1 MQALLND
8 FTGALRQLRQSPGP
22 ALLAILTLALGIGA
36 NTAIFTV
43 IEAVLL
49 RPLSYTHADRLV
61 YIGPVDR
68 PGFGATSWL
77 NYRDIRDQAKQ
88 FNAVAAYSED
98 VAVIENRDGSRSVV
112 APRTTA
118 NLFSMLG
125 AQPLLGRAFTGLE
138 AQSGGPDVVLLS
150 EGLWRQSFQADP
162 DIVGKA
168 VRIGG
173 KPHTVVGVM
182 PSSFSFPESMGPDM
196 HTGVWLPMRPS
207 AEMLKDRGYHFI
219 NVVGAL
225 QPGTSIVQAQREL
238 DAVSAHIPPSR
249 DGQRIAFRA
258 TPYQEVVTGPVR
270 PTLLSLLA
278 ALALVLLIAC
288 ANVSNLLIARCL
300 GRQKEFAVRAA
311 LGASRLRLVR
321 QLLAEGLVLSLGG
334 CGVGL
339 ILAHLA
345 MLAMSKLP
353 AGTIPRA
360 DSIAIHWT
368 VLLTLAAIA
377 MLTTL
382 LSSLLPALL
391 VARADPQA
399 ALQAAS
405 RGVGSRAVSRRL
417 SGWLVAGEVALS
429 TLLLV
434 GTGLLFHTLWNLQQS
449 SMGFDTAHLTT
460 FQAMPA
466 DAAGFSEMAV
476 SQDAGHAPAS
486 VATLAYQPVLDRI
499 RQVPGVQSAALTTA
513 VPLSGIDIGTSFSIA
528 GRAKD
533 PTKRPEARISAV
545 SGDYARTLST
555 PILRGRMIDDDDVA
569 TAPFVTVINETLAK
583 KYFPGQD
590 PLQQQIDLG
599 GKDTGMIKP
608 YTIVGVLADQVD
620 SNVGGAVQ
628 PLHSGACAAGSHHL
642 SLLSGAIGNRGQ
654 LRSEDAWRHSR
665 RSGDA
670 LGLSPGSPG
679 LRAGSVSNHAAG
691 GGEEHLQPAVGLESC
706 GFLRRTG
713 GGHGDCRV
721 VRRVV
726 PTGKLSPPRDRRP
739 HGAGR
744 HPEKCGATRPSPGF
758 DPDWRRAGHRSA
770 PVFCLG
776 SSDQELP
783 VPGAAVGH
791 FDLCRRSCDALSHR
805 IDRRTYSRSPGCA
818 HRTHASAAHGVVL
831 NPTCRWSHSTG
842 RPAHPPGRPPTG

>member
-1 MQALLND
+1 
-8 FTGALRQLRQSPGP
+8 
-22 ALLAILTLALGIGA
+22 
-36 NTAIFTV
+36 
-43 IEAVLL
+43 
-49 RPLSYTHADRLV
+49 
-61 YIGPVDR
+61 
-68 PGFGATSWL
+68 
-77 NYRDIRDQAKQ
+77 
-88 FNAVAAYSED
+88 
-98 VAVIENRDGSRSVV
+98 
-112 APRTTA
+112 
-118 NLFSMLG
+118 
-125 AQPLLGRAFTGLE
+125 
-138 AQSGGPDVVLLS
+138 
-150 EGLWRQSFQADP
+150 
-162 DIVGKA
+162 
-168 VRIGG
+168 
-173 KPHTVVGVM
+173 M
-182 PSSFSFPESMGPDM
+182 PSPLTF
-196 HTGVWLPMRPS
+196 
-207 AEMLKDRGYHFI
+207 
-219 NVVGAL
+219 
-225 QPGTSIVQAQREL
+225 
-238 DAVSAHIPPSR
+238 PPSR

-334 CGVGL
+334 CVVGL

-391 VARADPQA
+391 VARTDPQA

-533 PTKRPEARISAV
+533 PTKRREARISAV

-569 TAPFVTVINETLAK
+569 TAPFVTVINDTLAK
-583 KYFPGQD
+583 KYFPDQD

-628 PLHSGACAAGSHHL
+628 PLILVPAQQVPTTSLFYQALLETVVSFVVKTRGDIPVAAEM
-642 SLLSGAIGNRGQ
+642 
-654 LRSEDAWRHSR
+654 RSVFHQAAPGFALDQFQTMQQAVEKNTFNQR
-665 RSGDA
+665 
-670 LGLSPGSPG
+670 LGLNLVGSFAG
-679 LRAGSVSNHAAG
+679 LAVAMVIAGLYGVLSQLVSY
-691 GGEEHLQPAVGLESC
+691 
-706 GFLRRTG
+706 RRREIG
-713 GGHGDCRV
+713 
-721 VRRVV
+721 VRMA
-726 PTGKLSPPRDRRP
+726 L
-739 HGAGR
+739 
-744 HPEKCGATRPSPGF
+744 GATRKSVAQLVLRQGSILIGAGLGIGLLLSFASARLIKSFLYQVQPLDILTYVAVAVTLSAIGLIAALIPA
-758 DPDWRRAGHRSA
+758 RRAAHIE
-770 PVFCLG
+770 PM
-776 SSDQELP
+776 Q
-783 VPGAAVGH
+783 
-791 FDLCRRSCDALSHR
+791 AL
-805 IDRRTYSRSPGCA
+805 RTE
-818 HRTHASAAHGVVL
+818 
-831 NPTCRWSHSTG
+831 
-842 RPAHPPGRPPTG
+842 